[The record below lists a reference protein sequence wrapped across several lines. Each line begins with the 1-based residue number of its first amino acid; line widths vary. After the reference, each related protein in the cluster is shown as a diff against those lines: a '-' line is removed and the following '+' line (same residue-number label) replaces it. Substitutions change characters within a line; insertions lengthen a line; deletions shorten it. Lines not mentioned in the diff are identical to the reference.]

1 MNININSSQKKKT
14 SIYGYHFCFRVENLL
29 NLEFSNF
36 FSSFLQFLSYIF
48 YFFNQQ
54 ASPISL
60 AKYTH
65 KSRAKTERTE
75 IVVYEN
81 YSQLKEV
88 KF

>member
-1 MNININSSQKKKT
+1 
-14 SIYGYHFCFRVENLL
+14 
-29 NLEFSNF
+29 LEFSKKKFSF
-36 FSSFLQFLSYIF
+36 FSFLQFLSYIF

-75 IVVYEN
+75 IVAYEN